1 MPPEPMHPSK
11 VPATNCHTSLDFRPV
26 RLGRKRL
33 ARLVPRGIAEPA
45 CGSDVRF
52 RMGATVVLSFQML
65 RRALQAIRFGAGDTV
80 AVDEGLG
87 ITLPDR
93 EIAIAA
99 AAGLTKI
106 RLAAGCHGCGHRN
119 SKWGTHG
126 VPADP
131 MGLSRAPAGVSPDTG
146 AHAVRACCALLDVT
160 VT

>member
-1 MPPEPMHPSK
+1 MPPEPMHPSR
-11 VPATNCHTSLDFRPV
+11 VPATDCHTSLDFRPV
-26 RLGRKRL
+26 SLGRKRL
-33 ARLVPRGIAEPA
+33 ARLVPRGVAEPA

-52 RMGATVVLSFQML
+52 HMGATVLLSFEML
-65 RRALQAIRFGAGDTV
+65 RRALQTTRLGGGDPKK
-80 AVDEGLG
+80 ADEGLG

-93 EIAIAA
+93 EIAVTA
-99 AAGLTKI
+99 AAGLTKKS
-106 RLAAGCHGCGHRN
+106 LAAGCHGCGHRN

-131 MGLSRAPAGVSPDTG
+131 MGLSRAPAGVSPDAG